1 VVRDLRR
8 DRSGGHGRHPAVAL
22 PAARWLYFDRS
33 AEAGAQVIERSADP
47 GALGRSAYHFIHP
60 VMVAG
65 IVVVAGADIGVV
77 VADWLGVAR
86 LDSAD
91 EEASLAASS

>member
-65 IVVVAGADIGVV
+65 IVVVAAADDIVLSGPGAR
-77 VADWLGVAR
+77 AAW